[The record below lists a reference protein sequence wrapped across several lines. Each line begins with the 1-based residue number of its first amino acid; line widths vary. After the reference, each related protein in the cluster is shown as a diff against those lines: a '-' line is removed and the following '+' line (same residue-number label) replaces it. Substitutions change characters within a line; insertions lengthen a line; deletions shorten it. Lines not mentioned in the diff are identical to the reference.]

1 MFSFILA
8 IRIPHLCWSLFGPRG
23 DSEGT
28 TGVQLK
34 CSLFMVP
41 LLTPVGLEVPHGTWS
56 IIVTEKNGDRKR
68 EKTAFSFLP
77 SMGLSIGSSPSA
89 KHVDNEHVK

>member
-1 MFSFILA
+1 MLVFVWA
-8 IRIPHLCWSLFGPRG
+8 PG

-41 LLTPVGLEVPHGTWS
+41 LLTPVGLEVPHGTWN

-68 EKTAFSFLP
+68 EKNSFFYFP
-77 SMGLSIGSSPSA
+77 AQWESSPCA